1 MKIGFIGNPILIEKG
16 IFVLTSLRKQV
27 GFVLLM
33 AFVIGWSSIAFASG
47 KMLHQQMMSQMSIA
61 HHQKI
66 NMTNMSNCHDMQQ
79 VSQQDHP
86 TAHQLPQDDEH
97 CDQVKSDPPQHL
109 SCNDCTQLHC
119 QSLTTY
125 VDAQPL
131 HLVNA
136 TAILDHPQPY
146 FDYSA
151 QHLMGFWQR
160 ILRPPKAV
168 I

>member
-1 MKIGFIGNPILIEKG
+1 MKIGFIGNPTLIEKG

-109 SCNDCTQLHC
+109 SCNDCAQLHC

>member
-1 MKIGFIGNPILIEKG
+1 MSPTLIEKG
-16 IFVLTSLRKQV
+16 IFVLTSLRKQA

-66 NMTNMSNCHDMQQ
+66 NMTNISNCHDMQQ
-79 VSQQDHP
+79 VSHQNHP
-86 TAHQLPQDDEH
+86 TAHHLSQDDQS
-97 CDQVKSDPPQHL
+97 CDQVKNDQPQHV
-109 SCNDCTQLHC
+109 SCNDCAQLHC

-125 VDAQPL
+125 VDSQPL

-136 TAILDHPQPY
+136 NAVLDHPQPD

-160 ILRPPKAV
+160 ILRPPKAF

>member
-1 MKIGFIGNPILIEKG
+1 
-16 IFVLTSLRKQV
+16 
-27 GFVLLM
+27 
-33 AFVIGWSSIAFASG
+33 
-47 KMLHQQMMSQMSIA
+47 
-61 HHQKI
+61 
-66 NMTNMSNCHDMQQ
+66 MSNCHDMQQ